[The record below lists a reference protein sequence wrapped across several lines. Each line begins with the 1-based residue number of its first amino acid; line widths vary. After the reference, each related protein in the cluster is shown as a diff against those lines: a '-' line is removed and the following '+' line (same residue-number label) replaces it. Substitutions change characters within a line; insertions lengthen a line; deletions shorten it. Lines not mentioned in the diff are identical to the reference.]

1 MSSFHIRDPIHGFIE
16 FDEWE
21 KEIID
26 HQVFQRLRRIRQLG
40 WTDMVYPGGNHTRF
54 EHSLGVMHLATLMF
68 ENIVRRRKD
77 FLQSV
82 LHYNEGGLNRE
93 RVLVRIAALVHDS
106 GHSPFSHAGEGLM
119 PVNSETGKPYNH
131 EDYSAANV
139 SILQDVIE
147 NHPEN
152 KNHKITARE
161 VADFL
166 NGKPSAGGS
175 LLWRQLLVSQ
185 LDADR
190 ADYLLRDSHH
200 IGVAY
205 GRYDLA
211 RLLSTLTIVIDP
223 DTEAPV
229 LAVEDGGWH
238 AVEAFILARYM
249 MFTQV
254 YFHKTRRA
262 YDRHVTETMRNLME
276 SVQTDR
282 KVSCDCFPPP
292 TTESNLS
299 NYLKWTDWKV
309 FGLLQGGAGGK
320 HGRILRERKHY
331 RRVYETP
338 EVAEAS
344 DLEFAETIC
353 EKLGDLVG
361 FVDSPE
367 QSWYKFEK
375 DDVPVVTI
383 PKDGEESI
391 TYLSRYSTIVNGLK
405 SVNQA
410 RIYVPEENLK
420 EAQEKIKSLCNERKE
435 V

>member
-1 MSSFHIRDPIHGFIE
+1 MNSFYIRDPIHGFIE

-26 HQVFQRLRRIRQLG
+26 HWVFQRLRRIRQLG
-40 WTDMVYPGGNHTRF
+40 WTDMVYPGGTHTRF

-68 ENIVRRRKD
+68 ENIVRRRRE
-77 FLQSV
+77 FLGAE
-82 LHYNEGGLNRE
+82 LNYTDAGLERE
-93 RVLVRIAALVHDS
+93 RVLVRIAALLHDT
-106 GHSPFSHAGEGLM
+106 GHPPFSHAGEGLM
-119 PVNSETGKPYNH
+119 PKDPETGKPYSH
-131 EDYSAANV
+131 ENYSAAMV
-139 SILQDVIE
+139 SLLKDVIE
-147 NHPEN
+147 NHPKN

-211 RLLSTLTIVIDP
+211 RLLATLTIVIDP
-223 DTEAPV
+223 ETEASV

-238 AVEAFILARYM
+238 AAEAFIVSRYM

-262 YDRHVTETMRNLME
+262 YDRHITETMRNLLE
-276 SVQTDR
+276 AV
-282 KVSCDCFPPP
+282 KVDQDMPCDSFLSP
-292 TTESNLS
+292 TNETNLRD
-299 NYLKWTDWKV
+299 YLDWTDWKV
-309 FGLLQGGAGGK
+309 FGLLQGGAGGE
-320 HGRILRERKHY
+320 HGRILRDRKHY

-338 EVAEAS
+338 EVAEGF
-344 DLEFAETIC
+344 DLEFAEIVC
-353 EKLGDLVG
+353 DKLGTNLRRKIY
-361 FVDSPE
+361 
-367 QSWYKFEK
+367 Q
-375 DDVPVVTI
+375 
-383 PKDGEESI
+383 
-391 TYLSRYSTIVNGLK
+391 LLK
-405 SVNQA
+405 GPRA
-410 RIYVPEENLK
+410 ALR
-420 EAQEKIKSLCNERKE
+420 
-435 V
+435 